1 MKKFAREY
9 AMLKIYNTLT
19 QKKEKFRPLH
29 AKKVGMYVCGM
40 TVYDLCHIGHA
51 RVLVAFD
58 VMLRYLSM
66 QGYQVN
72 YVRNIT
78 DIDDKIIKRA
88 KENNESMSALTQ
100 RMIVAMHEDFAQLNI
115 LPPTH
120 EPRATDAIP
129 QIVDLIQI
137 LLDKG
142 YAYQAENG
150 DICYAVNKF
159 KSYGELAHQNLEKLR
174 HGSRVAVDIT
184 KRDPL
189 DFVLWKKAKP
199 NEPSWESPW
208 GVGRPGWHIECSAM
222 SMAAL
227 GEHFDIHG
235 GGLDL
240 VFPHH
245 QNEIAQSEGATAKK
259 FVNTWIHVGF
269 VQINRQKMSK
279 SLGNFFTL
287 RDVLKEYPAE
297 VIRYFLV
304 SSHHR
309 SPIQYSQE
317 NLQTAQAALQRLY
330 TSLRGLVGKAPQ
342 TFVPEQFSGEYLE
355 KFQTA
360 MDDDF
365 NTPDALAVLFEL
377 AREINRF
384 RGTNNKK
391 AQYYAECLR
400 CLASILGILQQDPE
414 QFLKLGLVQNS
425 NEAEKI
431 NLLIIARNEARAAK
445 NWQEADRIRDEL
457 LNLGVVLEDSITG
470 TEWRRNK

>member
-1 MKKFAREY
+1 
-9 AMLKIYNTLT
+9 MLKIYNTLT
-19 QKKEKFRPLH
+19 QKKEKFTPLD

-40 TVYDLCHIGHA
+40 TVYDFCHIGHA

-58 VMLRYLSM
+58 VMLRYLTM

-88 KENNESMSALTQ
+88 QENNESMSDLTQ
-100 RMIVAMHEDFAQLNI
+100 RMIAAMHEDFSQITI

-129 QIVDLIQI
+129 QMLNLIQI

-150 DICYAVNKF
+150 DICYAVEKF
-159 KSYGELAHQNLEKLR
+159 KTYGELAHQNLEKLR
-174 HGSRVAVDIT
+174 SGSRVAVDVT
-184 KRDPL
+184 KKDPL
-189 DFVLWKKAKP
+189 DFVLWKKAKT

-208 GVGRPGWHIECSAM
+208 GAGRPGWHIECSAM

-245 QNEIAQSEGATAKK
+245 QNEIAQSEGATDTK

-269 VQINRQKMSK
+269 VQTNRQKMSK

-287 RDVLKEYPAE
+287 RDVLKQFPAE

-304 SSHHR
+304 SSHYR

-317 NLQTAQAALQRLY
+317 NLQTAGTALQRLY

-342 TFVPEQFSGEYLE
+342 AFDTEFAGPHLE
-355 KFQTA
+355 KFQIA

-377 AREINRF
+377 AREINRL
-384 RGTNNKK
+384 RETDIQQAK
-391 AQYYAECLR
+391 QYAANLQY
-400 CLASILGILQQDPE
+400 LASILGILQQDPE
-414 QFLKLGLVQNS
+414 QFLKLGIQQDTTD
-425 NEAEKI
+425 AEKI
-431 NLLIIARNEARAAK
+431 NRLIAARNAARAAK

-457 LNLGVVLEDSITG
+457 LSLGVALEDTATG
-470 TEWRRNK
+470 TEWRRK